1 MDPDRGVDE
10 PVDLRALDYVSSY
23 DEHLMCPICHCP
35 FIRPVRLQCDHVF
48 CQKCLNSAITSAAAG
63 PDDFPC
69 PTCRAPT
76 KDIFMNVPRLLI
88 NMCDDVRVRCPF
100 SSEGC
105 KEILPRGHVQSHV
118 DKYCE
123 YKLLDCPSPTC
134 SKKTRK
140 KNMSSERRCMHTLFR
155 CEDCEEDVMEQDLE
169 EHRKEL
175 CPSLRTTC
183 PDCEAVVFRN
193 ALAEHI
199 DTCPEAIHPCQA
211 SKYGCSAKLKR
222 ADLTIHERSCP
233 LVTIGPYIE
242 AQNSRIDALD
252 MTIRQL
258 RQRNEIL
265 EDGIANIRSTLVES
279 ARFLQ
284 DGRDGRR
291 SSPGGRGRSRS
302 RSSSQPRASDSAI
315 DRSSNLSSSNAMTY
329 LLSLHESL
337 REEVSRLSVAI
348 SDLDARASMAIMNE
362 SLRLKEDMAHTNAA
376 VNSIR
381 MQIHWLMNPRLHQG
395 RAGSTGDSRTS
406 TTTAGLRSASSG
418 PSTAGPATAGSAT
431 DRLTP
436 RRLSD
441 SGREGTKL

>member
-1 MDPDRGVDE
+1 M
-10 PVDLRALDYVSSY
+10 
-23 DEHLMCPICHCP
+23 
-35 FIRPVRLQCDHVF
+35 
-48 CQKCLNSAITSAAAG
+48 
-63 PDDFPC
+63 
-69 PTCRAPT
+69 
-76 KDIFMNVPRLLI
+76 
-88 NMCDDVRVRCPF
+88 
-100 SSEGC
+100 
-105 KEILPRGHVQSHV
+105 
-118 DKYCE
+118 
-123 YKLLDCPSPTC
+123 
-134 SKKTRK
+134 
-140 KNMSSERRCMHTLFR
+140 
-155 CEDCEEDVMEQDLE
+155 
-169 EHRKEL
+169 
-175 CPSLRTTC
+175 
-183 PDCEAVVFRN
+183 VFRN

-199 DTCPEAIHPCQA
+199 NTCPEAIHPCQA

-222 ADLTIHERSCP
+222 ADLAVHERSCP
-233 LVTIGPYIE
+233 LITIGPYIE

-291 SSPGGRGRSRS
+291 SSPGRGRSRS
-302 RSSSQPRASDSAI
+302 RSSSRPRASDSAI
-315 DRSSNLSSSNAMTY
+315 DRSSNLSSSSHAMTY

-395 RAGSTGDSRTS
+395 RAGSASDSRTS
-406 TTTAGLRSASSG
+406 TPTGGLRSASSG
-418 PSTAGPATAGSAT
+418 PSTAGPAAGPAAGSAAGSALG
-431 DRLTP
+431 RMTP